1 MPKCLV
7 IQHVA
12 PESPFAIADA
22 LRAAG
27 IELEVCRV
35 FAGDQLPSRIDAF
48 DGLVVMGGPMS
59 AASDEEFPTRLSEI
73 DLLSQAVQSDVPTL
87 GICLGA
93 QLLAAAGEAAVYPG
107 GGGPEVGW
115 GPVRLDASCR
125 DDPLFAGLPDELTVL
140 HWHGDTF
147 DLPPGSQHLI
157 SNANYTHQAFRMA
170 DMAWGI
176 QFHLEVNEEAVAG
189 FVSGFPH
196 EAEKAPGG
204 AEGILTATPDAVAQ
218 LTRAR
223 TTVCDR
229 FAELVSARVS
239 KGALVELN

>member
-1 MPKCLV
+1 LPKCLV

-12 PESPFAIADA
+12 PESPFAIANA
-22 LRAAG
+22 LRTAG

-35 FAGDQLPSRIDAF
+35 FAGDQPPSNIDAF

-59 AASDEEFPTRLSEI
+59 AASDEEFPTRLTEI
-73 DLLSQAVQSDVPTL
+73 ELIGQAVLSGVPTL

-107 GGGPEVGW
+107 GGGPEIGW

-125 DDPLFAGLPDELTVL
+125 DDPLFSGLPEELTVL

-147 DLPPGSQHLI
+147 DLPAGSQHLV

-170 DMAWGI
+170 NMAWGI
-176 QFHLEVNEEAVAG
+176 QFHLEVTEEAVAG
-189 FVSGFPH
+189 FVSGFPR

-204 AEGILTATPDAVAQ
+204 ADGILAATPAAMAQ
-218 LTRAR
+218 LTQAQ

-239 KGALVELN
+239 KGALVELT